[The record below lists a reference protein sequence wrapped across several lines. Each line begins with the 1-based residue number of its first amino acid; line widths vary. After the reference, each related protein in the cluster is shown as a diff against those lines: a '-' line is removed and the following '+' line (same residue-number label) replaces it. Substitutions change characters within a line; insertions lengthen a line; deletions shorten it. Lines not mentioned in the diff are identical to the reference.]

1 MRSMTFGMKVPD
13 TCSLSP
19 VIQVPGSQSRRTR
32 VKKVR
37 KNYYSAKNEL
47 YSFNQP
53 MCYRYKR
60 MAGVIEYLDIIQGF

>member
-19 VIQVPGSQSRRTR
+19 VIRVPGSQSRRTR

-53 MCYRYKR
+53 MCYRYKW